1 MDIFTLLTLIGGV
14 ALFLFG
20 MHQMGDCLEKAAGPS
35 WNPCWRR

>member
-20 MHQMGDCLEKAAGPS
+20 MHQMGDCLE
-35 WNPCWRR
+35 RRP